1 MLQRCACNT
10 LIPLIAML
18 ILVNAPIAAQD
29 IRKGLGVPERDINSD
44 INEGPLT
51 VFRSVERAWQAGDAQ
66 ALASL
71 ASESKVFMEIRGIKR
86 RGGYFTKPQIFYI
99 FKGMFASTSQADFA
113 FVRYHNLEKQD
124 SRIYGMA
131 LRSYKDNRS
140 GGLYK
145 DRVYVTLVK
154 EGSRWAVTEIKST
167 W

>member
-1 MLQRCACNT
+1 MSQRSACSA
-10 LIPLIAML
+10 LLPLIVML
-18 ILVNAPIAAQD
+18 ILVNASIAAQE
-29 IRKGLGVPERDINSD
+29 IRKNLGVPDSD
-44 INEGPLT
+44 TNESPLF
-51 VFRSVERAWQAGDAQ
+51 VFKSVERAWQAGDAQ

-71 ASESKVFMEIRGIKR
+71 ASESKVFMEIRGIQR

-99 FKGMFASTSQADFA
+99 FKGMFASTSQTGFV
-113 FVRYHNLEKQD
+113 FVRYHNLEKRD

-131 LRSYKDNRS
+131 VRSYKDNRS

-145 DRVYVTLVK
+145 DRVYVTLVN